1 MFDAQS
7 IISENEHKSFYICEF
22 GTLHTFLS
30 VSQKSKSK
38 ISTEHGSS
46 LSVSNPFAEIS
57 SENLPEIPSSRRGP
71 APVEKKE
78 TKSRGRVDVTRE
90 KSGRAGKTVT
100 VLSGFPKTIPIAEL
114 DAMALKLKKFCAC
127 GGSLKE
133 RTIELQGD
141 VCEQVMCE
149 LEKLRFRPIRCG
161 G

>member
-7 IISENEHKSFYICEF
+7 IISKKEHKSFYIYKF
-22 GTLHTFLS
+22 GTLHILLS

-38 ISTEHGSS
+38 ISTEHRSS
-46 LSVSNPFAEIS
+46 LAISNPFAEIS
-57 SENLPEIPSSRRGP
+57 SENLPEGSSSRP
-71 APVEKKE
+71 DPTPVEKKE
-78 TKSRGRVDVTRE
+78 IKSRGRVDVTRE

-100 VLSGFPKTIPIAEL
+100 VLRGFPKNIPIAEL

-127 GGSLKE
+127 GGSSKE
-133 RTIELQGD
+133 RTIVLQGD

-149 LEKLRFRPIRCG
+149 LVKLRFRPIRCG